1 MMARIE
7 LHDPTG
13 SIEVKQPHAAR
24 LDAIRGKRIG
34 FLTNEQWQA
43 YFALPLIKEL
53 IETDFPGAE
62 VLPLDAFPKGND
74 PIGLPATAK
83 LVEERDVDA
92 IIIGNAA

>member
-1 MMARIE
+1 MAKLE

-13 SIEVKQPHAAR
+13 SIEVRQLHAAR
-24 LDAIRGKRIG
+24 LDAICGKRIG

-43 YFALPLIKEL
+43 YFALPLIKEM
-53 IETDFPGAE
+53 IEKDFPGTE

-74 PIGLPATAK
+74 HIGLPATAK
-83 LVEERDVDA
+83 LVKESGVDA

>member
-1 MMARIE
+1 MAKLE

-13 SIEVKQPHAAR
+13 SIEVKQPHAKR

-43 YFALPLIKEL
+43 YFALPLIKEM
-53 IETDFPGAE
+53 IEKDFPGTE
-62 VLPLDAFPKGND
+62 VLALDAFPKGNEQ
-74 PIGLPATAK
+74 IGTPATAK
-83 LVEERDVDA
+83 LVKESGVDA